1 MSNFFDRKYAASSAA
16 LVVINGDADYTRANC
31 FMEKEEEVKMHN
43 RTMPICKNGN
53 LRKILSLALAICIC
67 LSLVATLGTEKV
79 QAASAK
85 MTRLDFIKEVVKTLE
100 DEMSYSGSKFKGAK
114 LTIKTEK
121 SGKITVGGK
130 STTAAKIKAYKTKFN
145 VSLEDAQT
153 IGAAIS
159 MGLMKATTFTT
170 VKKNIKRSEAAII
183 MAKAHELVYGA
194 NNRPDSE
201 EITQDDIDLVIKER
215 ITDIK
220 KIKLSA
226 NRTWFAKAY
235 LYGFIKGSSDG
246 QYTHSRTFKPGAYPT
261 KSTLTGMIDMLFHT
275 DKRVKLS
282 YDWQVC
288 RTTKLPKTAELYAY
302 ILDSFP
308 NSYYDTYFNTEYGAS
323 DFFTAGLGSGN
334 LADRMLKNNFSFV
347 RPSEIEEFSS
357 LDFDADRDKFNYGG
371 REYWNENRN
380 MDIPTNLVKSVVEF
394 YTYALNVD
402 YKTIESDKE
411 WKKVMSNYLTEDEIN
426 DYIKHC
432 KENKTV
438 IVCDKVAADLSSVY
452 WYAGKYQCKVYAHFK
467 VVSDTPLSK
476 GLNDDDKYGTLY
488 PMREGLESGDRYTRI
503 TLGPKYMNYKM
514 NTWTDYYFNAR
525 GIQEQYGYG
534 CLDTSQTCQGIMV
547 NYDGNYPWLLDYP
560 YSNWTN

>member
-288 RTTKLPKTAELYAY
+288 RTTKLPKTAYLYEY

-308 NSYYDTYFNTEYGAS
+308 NSYYDTEFNYGGDYAK
-323 DFFTAGLGSGN
+323 DFYTTGLGSGT
-334 LADRMLKNNFSFV
+334 LEERMSKGFISFV
-347 RPSEIEEFSS
+347 RPSELVKFSS
-357 LDFDADRDKFNYGG
+357 YDFDTLSKKYDLDG
-371 REYWNENRN
+371 RQFWNENRN
-380 MDIPTNLVKSVVEF
+380 MEIPTQLVKSAEEF

-402 YKTIESDKE
+402 YKTIENDKE
-411 WKKVMSNYLTEDEIN
+411 WKKVMSKYLTETELN

-438 IVCDKVAADLSSVY
+438 ITCDKVAADLSSAY
-452 WYAGKYQCKVYAHFK
+452 WNDNEYQCKIYAHFK
-467 VVSDTPLSK
+467 IVSDTPLSK
-476 GLNDDDKYGTLY
+476 GLYDTATYGNLI
-488 PMREGLESGDRYTRI
+488 PLRRGLELGDRYFRLI
-503 TLGPKYMNYKM
+503 LGEKYMGYKLG
-514 NTWTDYYFNAR
+514 TWTDYYFNAS
-525 GIQEQYGYG
+525 GTHPDDAYG
-534 CLDTSQTCQGIMV
+534 CLNTSETAQDIMID
-547 NYDGNYPWLLDYP
+547 YTGNYPWLIDFP
-560 YSNWTN
+560 YRQ

>member
-1 MSNFFDRKYAASSAA
+1 MSNFFDGKYAASSAA
-16 LVVINGDADYTRANC
+16 LVVSNGDADYTRANC

-43 RTMPICKNGN
+43 RTMPIGKNGN
-53 LRKILSLALAICIC
+53 LRKIISLALAFCIC
-67 LSLVATLGTEKV
+67 LSLVTALGGTKV
-79 QAASAK
+79 QAASTK
-85 MTRLDFIKEVVKTLE
+85 MTRLEFIKEVVKTLE
-100 DEMSYSGSKFKGAK
+100 NEMSYTGSKFKGAK
-114 LTIKTEK
+114 LTIVNNK

-130 STTAAKIKAYKTKFN
+130 DTTALKIKSYKTKFN

-159 MGLMKATTFTT
+159 LGLMKATTFTT

-201 EITQDDIDLVIKER
+201 EFTQDDIDLVIKER

-288 RTTKLPKTAELYAY
+288 RTTKLPKTAYLYEY

-308 NSYYDTYFNTEYGAS
+308 NSYYDTEFNRHGNNSKDYFTTGA
-323 DFFTAGLGSGN
+323 ASGT
-334 LADRMLKNNFSFV
+334 LEERMSKGYLIFV
-347 RPSEIEEFSS
+347 RPSELVKFSS
-357 LDFDADRDKFNYGG
+357 YDYDSLYKKYGFDG
-371 REYWNENRN
+371 REFWNENRN
-380 MDIPTNLVKSVVEF
+380 MTIPTQLVKSAEEF

-402 YKTIESDKE
+402 YKTIEKDKE
-411 WKKVMSNYLTEDEIN
+411 WKKVMGKYLTETELN

-438 IVCDKVAADLSSVY
+438 ITCDKVAADLSSVY
-452 WYAGKYQCKVYAHFK
+452 WYDGEYQCKIYAHFK
-467 VVSDTPLSK
+467 IVSDTPLSK
-476 GLNDDDKYGTLY
+476 GLYDTDKYGNLI
-488 PMREGLESGDRYTRI
+488 PMREGLESGDRHFRG
-503 TLGPKYMNYKM
+503 LLAERYMNYKIG
-514 NTWTDYYFNAR
+514 TWTDFYFNAS
-525 GIQEQYGYG
+525 GTHPDDAYG
-534 CLDTSQTCQGIMV
+534 CLNTSETTWDIMID
-547 NYDGNYPWLLDYP
+547 YTGNYPWLLNFP
-560 YSNWTN
+560 YRQ

>member
-1 MSNFFDRKYAASSAA
+1 MK
-16 LVVINGDADYTRANC
+16 
-31 FMEKEEEVKMHN
+31 K
-43 RTMPICKNGN
+43 
-53 LRKILSLALAICIC
+53 KIISLALAFCIC
-67 LSLVATLGTEKV
+67 LSLVTALGGTKV
-79 QAASAK
+79 QAASTK
-85 MTRLDFIKEVVKTLE
+85 MTRLEFIKEVVKTLE
-100 DEMSYSGSKFKGAK
+100 NEMSYTGSKFKGAK
-114 LTIKTEK
+114 LTIVNNK

-130 STTAAKIKAYKTKFN
+130 DTTALKIKTYKTKFN

-159 MGLMKATTFTT
+159 LGLMKATTFTT

-201 EITQDDIDLVIKER
+201 EFTQDDIDLVIKER

-288 RTTKLPKTAELYAY
+288 RTTKLPKTAYLYEY

-308 NSYYDTYFNTEYGAS
+308 NSYYDTEFNYGGCYSKDYFTTGEGRG
-323 DFFTAGLGSGN
+323 TLEE
-334 LADRMLKNNFSFV
+334 RMEPGYLFFV
-347 RPSEIEEFSS
+347 RPSEIVKFSS
-357 LDFDADRDKFNYGG
+357 YDYADLYKKYGFDG
-371 REYWNENRN
+371 RQFWNENRN
-380 MDIPTNLVKSVVEF
+380 MEIPTQLVKSAEEF
-394 YTYALNVD
+394 YTYALNVN
-402 YKTIESDKE
+402 YKTIENDKE
-411 WKKVMSNYLTEDEIN
+411 WKKVMGKYLTETELN
-426 DYIKHC
+426 EYIKHC

-438 IVCDKVAADLSSVY
+438 ITCDKVAADLSSVY
-452 WYAGKYQCKVYAHFK
+452 WYNCDYQCKIYAHFK

-476 GLNDDDKYGTLY
+476 GNYDTATYGNLI
-488 PMREGLESGDRYTRI
+488 PMKEGMEWGDRGFRLI
-503 TLGPKYMNYKM
+503 LGKTYMNYKM
-514 NTWTDYYFNAR
+514 NTWTDYYFNAS
-525 GIQEQYGYG
+525 GVQEQYGYG
-534 CLDTSQTCQGIMV
+534 CLDTSETTQDIMID
-547 NYDGNYPWLLDYP
+547 YTGNYPWLLDFP
-560 YSNWTN
+560 YRQ

>member
-1 MSNFFDRKYAASSAA
+1 MK
-16 LVVINGDADYTRANC
+16 
-31 FMEKEEEVKMHN
+31 K
-43 RTMPICKNGN
+43 
-53 LRKILSLALAICIC
+53 KIISLALAFCIC
-67 LSLVATLGTEKV
+67 LSLVTALGGTKV
-79 QAASAK
+79 QAASTK
-85 MTRLDFIKEVVKTLE
+85 MTRLEFIKEVVKTLE
-100 DEMSYSGSKFKGAK
+100 NEMSYTGSKFKGAK
-114 LTIKTEK
+114 LTIVNNK

-130 STTAAKIKAYKTKFN
+130 DTTALKIKSYKTKFN

-201 EITQDDIDLVIKER
+201 EFTQDDIDLVIKER

-226 NRTWFAKAY
+226 NKTWFAKAY

-288 RTTKLPKTAELYAY
+288 RTTKLPKTAYLYEY

-308 NSYYDTYFNTEYGAS
+308 NSYYDTWFNTS
-323 DFFTAGLGSGN
+323 FTVNNVFTEGIGSGT
-334 LADRMLKNNFSFV
+334 LKERMLRKNFFFV
-347 RPSEIEEFSS
+347 RPSEIVEFSE
-357 LDFDADRDKFNYGG
+357 LDFDADRDRFHYAG
-371 REYWNENRN
+371 REFWNESRN
-380 MDIPTNLVKSVVEF
+380 MTVPTKMVKSAEEF
-394 YTYALNVD
+394 YTYALNVN
-402 YKTIESDKE
+402 YKTIENDKE
-411 WKKVMSNYLTEDEIN
+411 WKKGMSKYLTEDEIN

-438 IVCDKVAADLSSVY
+438 IECDKVAADLSSVY
-452 WYAGKYQCKVYAHFK
+452 WFAGEYQCKIYAHFK
-467 VVSDTPLSK
+467 VVSDIPLSK
-476 GLNDDDKYGTLY
+476 DLDDDEKYGTLF
-488 PMREGLESGDRYTRI
+488 PLKRGVELGDRMTRY
-503 TLGPKYMNYKM
+503 TLGSHFMKYKM
-514 NTWTDYYFNAR
+514 GTWTDYYFNAS
-525 GIQEQYGYG
+525 GEVEANGHG
-534 CLDTSQTCQGIMV
+534 CLNTSQTRQDIMT
-547 NYDGNYPWLLDYP
+547 NYDGNYPWLLEYP
-560 YSNWTN
+560 YRNN